1 MRKRELFEELYS
13 KMQDS
18 IFRIC
23 TYYADNEMDQHDL
36 FQSIWENIW
45 IGLEKFKGEAKIE
58 TYITKIAINSSITFS
73 KMRSKHK
80 QKHNSYIL
88 DEQKFQSLEEMGIS
102 EDEVE
107 LVYRSLNR
115 LKPLEKSIILLQLE
129 GHDNESIASIV
140 GISDINV
147 RVMVHRIRNKLKTMI
162 NG

>member
-1 MRKRELFEELYS
+1 
-13 KMQDS
+13 
-18 IFRIC
+18 
-23 TYYADNEMDQHDL
+23 
-36 FQSIWENIW
+36 
-45 IGLEKFKGEAKIE
+45 
-58 TYITKIAINSSITFS
+58 
-73 KMRSKHK
+73 
-80 QKHNSYIL
+80 
-88 DEQKFQSLEEMGIS
+88 MGIS
-102 EDEVE
+102 EDEVK